1 MLNDIYYNPT
11 KILFGRGMEE
21 KVGEETALHS
31 RNVLVHYGS
40 ERIKRTGLL
49 QKVTDSLTRAGV
61 EYRELGGVK
70 SNPRA
75 DLVYQGIELCKAN
88 GIDFVLAVGGGSVID
103 SAKAIGYGVMY
114 HGDFMDLYLGK
125 GEPEGCLK
133 IGTILTIPGAGS
145 ESSNGSV
152 ITDEKLGLK
161 RSCDTDLARPVFSI
175 LNPELT
181 YTVPMYHT
189 QAGAFDG
196 IAHAVERY
204 FSDTSYVD
212 VTDRLAEGV
221 MKSLMKYMKLVLNDP
236 ENYDVRA
243 ELMWGCKMAQD
254 GTLGVGREQAWTSHL
269 LQRDIG
275 SIAYDSSHGAGL
287 AVIVPKWMRYVYKHN
302 IPRFVQWA
310 NRVMDVEIDP
320 FDPESTILEGISRLE
335 TFISSVGL
343 PTTLREVGLR
353 SREDIETMA
362 CKAYPDGTGTMGGFM
377 PISRE
382 DFINILNSA
391 F

>member
-1 MLNDIYYNPT
+1 MINDIYYNPT
-11 KILFGRGMEE
+11 KILFGRGMED
-21 KVGEETALHS
+21 KAGEETARHS
-31 RNVLVHYGS
+31 QKVLVHYGS
-40 ERIKRTGLL
+40 DRIKRTGLL
-49 QKVTDSLTRAGV
+49 KKVTDSLDQAGV
-61 EYRELGGVK
+61 EHLELGGVK

-75 DLVYQGIELCKAN
+75 DLVYKGIELCRAN
-88 GIDFVLAVGGGSVID
+88 GIDFILAVGGGSVID
-103 SAKAIGYGVMY
+103 SAKAIGYGTVY
-114 HGDFMDLYLGK
+114 SGDFMDLYLGK
-125 GEPEGCLK
+125 AEPSDCLK

-152 ITDEKLGLK
+152 ITDEKLSLK

-175 LNPELT
+175 MNPELT

-196 IAHAVERY
+196 IAHAMERY
-204 FSDTSYVD
+204 FSDTAYVD

-236 ENYDVRA
+236 ENYDIRA

-302 IPRFVQWA
+302 VPRFVQWA

-320 FDPESTILEGISRLE
+320 FDPESSILEGISRLE
-335 TFISSVGL
+335 AFISSVGL
-343 PTTLREVGLR
+343 PATLREVGIQ
-353 SREDIETMA
+353 SKADIETMA
-362 CKAYPDGTGTMGGFM
+362 GKAYPDGTGTMGGFM
-377 PISRE
+377 PIGRE
-382 DFINILNSA
+382 DFVNILNSA